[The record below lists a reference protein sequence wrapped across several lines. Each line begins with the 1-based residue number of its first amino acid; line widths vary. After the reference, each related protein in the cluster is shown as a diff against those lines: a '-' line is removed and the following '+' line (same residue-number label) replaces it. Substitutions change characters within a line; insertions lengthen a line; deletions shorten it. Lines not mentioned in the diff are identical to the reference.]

1 MIGVITVRT
10 VHNRIGMEQDL
21 NSIIRAISKTSHRN
35 QIVLSTS
42 EVEPK
47 WEFYSEPCTEIPRLR
62 RLSGLNAEL
71 NLVKANEEVGNRMV
85 GIPVG
90 ERNKQFKS

>member
-10 VHNRIGMEQDL
+10 VHSRIGMEQDL
-21 NSIIRAISKTSHRN
+21 NSIIRAISKTSHGN

-47 WEFYSEPCTEIPRLR
+47 WEFYSEPCTEIRRLR
-62 RLSGLNAEL
+62 RLSGLDAEL
-71 NLVKANEEVGNRMV
+71 NLVKANEEVGNREWW
-85 GIPVG
+85 G
-90 ERNKQFKS
+90 FL

>member
-10 VHNRIGMEQDL
+10 VHSRIGMEQDL

-47 WEFYSEPCTEIPRLR
+47 WEFYSEPCTEIRRLR
-62 RLSGLNAEL
+62 RLSGLDAEL
-71 NLVKANEEVGNRMV
+71 NLVKANEEVGNREWW
-85 GIPVG
+85 G
-90 ERNKQFKS
+90 FL